1 VGYSGGPNSFRIS
14 RTINIIDWHHWF
26 SLWKCF
32 CLELNMTQNSMGVFR
47 LMTFAADVVHVAFFS
62 SLYFL
67 LGDFL
72 ISRAYSHWVSYML
85 EMLTMWEIN
94 GALKCLGFWAMLQS
108 MREKLMTISTAQEL
122 FGCIAS
128 ATNSTNVCKT
138 FGSYEL
144 QLLLAHAFQVTSKSL
159 LWSALLDFFASFTAL
174 IVVFYQV
181 MYMLVLPI

>member
-1 VGYSGGPNSFRIS
+1 
-14 RTINIIDWHHWF
+14 
-26 SLWKCF
+26 
-32 CLELNMTQNSMGVFR
+32 
-47 LMTFAADVVHVAFFS
+47 
-62 SLYFL
+62 
-67 LGDFL
+67 
-72 ISRAYSHWVSYML
+72 
-85 EMLTMWEIN
+85 
-94 GALKCLGFWAMLQS
+94 MLQS

-159 LWSALLDFFASFTAL
+159 LWSALSDFSASFTAL

-181 MYMLVLPI
+181 MSMLVLSI